1 MPDSLDF
8 SQSFKR
14 LKLRFVILQIN
25 ALQSPRCAHWH
36 SGGLK
41 HEVFGRHHGL
51 WSSHVLQV
59 SVSGFLRPQDDI
71 AGLLFDCLPLVDNEA
86 FQGLSG

>member
-25 ALQSPRCAHWH
+25 ALQSPRRAHWH

-41 HEVFGRHHGL
+41 HEVLGGDHGL
-51 WSSHVLQV
+51 WSRVLQV